1 MDVES
6 LRTFLTVA
14 RTRSISKAAAQLFAT
29 QPAVSQRIK
38 RLEREL
44 GFPVFNRSWQGT
56 ELTVQG
62 RHILPTMAE
71 YLISLDTARSL
82 LLADSDDPAASSI
95 ARWHAGPELI
105 GYDDWL
111 LGRHQESLI
120 DQLEHAGIQANI
132 TVDSAPKI
140 QALTNHA
147 ICQVG
152 IHYAPEDPH
161 DEAVTTHVLWDEP
174 LCLVHPAKDRPPKGF
189 SEEQLHDYFS
199 TRSFILMDEP
209 IYTLHSVVTE
219 QFIQQI
225 QPGSIKVV
233 DNVDTMGA
241 LTGIAGNATIV
252 PAGLVARRGS
262 ISDDRTRAHILPDEL
277 GIVPVRLGINE
288 HAKTPNTEA
297 IVDIVSKW
305 AVTVPADIEA
315 AFSTETHQS

>member
-29 QPAVSQRIK
+29 QPAVSQRIQ
-38 RLEREL
+38 RLERQL
-44 GFPVFNRSWQGT
+44 GFPVFQRSWQGT
-56 ELTVQG
+56 ELTIQG
-62 RHILPTMAE
+62 RHILPTLAE

-82 LLADSDDPAASSI
+82 LLSDDNDPAASSI
-95 ARWHAGPELI
+95 TRWHAGPEII

-111 LGRHQESLI
+111 LGRHQQGLI
-120 DQLEHAGIQANI
+120 DQLETAGIQTNI

-152 IHYAPEDPH
+152 IYYAPQTAH
-161 DEAVTTHVLWDEP
+161 DDAVTSHILWEEP
-174 LCLVHPAKDRPPKGF
+174 LCLVHPAEDKPPTGF
-189 SEEQLHDYFS
+189 SEDHLHEYFS

-219 QFIQQI
+219 RLIQHV
-225 QPGSIKVV
+225 QPGAINVV
-233 DNVDTMGA
+233 DNVDIMGS

-252 PAGLVARRGS
+252 PAGLVARRQALS
-262 ISDDRTRAHILPDEL
+262 SNRTHAHILPNEH
-277 GIVPVRLGINE
+277 GTVPVRLGINE
-288 HAKTPNTEA
+288 HAKTPNTTA
-297 IVDIVSKW
+297 IVEIVNHWATTIPTDIK
-305 AVTVPADIEA
+305 TT
-315 AFSTETHQS
+315 FSAST

>member
-1 MDVES
+1 
-6 LRTFLTVA
+6 
-14 RTRSISKAAAQLFAT
+14 
-29 QPAVSQRIK
+29 
-38 RLEREL
+38 
-44 GFPVFNRSWQGT
+44 
-56 ELTVQG
+56 
-62 RHILPTMAE
+62 
-71 YLISLDTARSL
+71 
-82 LLADSDDPAASSI
+82 
-95 ARWHAGPELI
+95 
-105 GYDDWL
+105 
-111 LGRHQESLI
+111 
-120 DQLEHAGIQANI
+120 
-132 TVDSAPKI
+132 
-140 QALTNHA
+140 
-147 ICQVG
+147 
-152 IHYAPEDPH
+152 
-161 DEAVTTHVLWDEP
+161 
-174 LCLVHPAKDRPPKGF
+174 
-189 SEEQLHDYFS
+189 
-199 TRSFILMDEP
+199 MDEP